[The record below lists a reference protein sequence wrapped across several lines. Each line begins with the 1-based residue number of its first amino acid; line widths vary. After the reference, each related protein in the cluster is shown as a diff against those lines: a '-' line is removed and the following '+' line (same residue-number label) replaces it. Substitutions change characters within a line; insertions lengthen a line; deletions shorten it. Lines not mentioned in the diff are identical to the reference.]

1 MYEELSPALVLLTTL
16 LGSKIPTAIVRE
28 DNSAIV
34 QAIRKGYSIK
44 LRHLA
49 RTPKLSLASLS
60 EACSSWCTLSQTPTS
75 EQLGDLFTKA
85 LALVN
90 LIPSP
95 LVCNNGPD
103 PNCKDLSGRN
113 PRNDDAWRT
122 LDSRVRL
129 GSPA

>member
-1 MYEELSPALVLLTTL
+1 MLLTTL
-16 LGSKIPTAIVRE
+16 LGSKIPKAIVRE
-28 DNSAIV
+28 DNSAVV

-85 LALVN
+85 LA
-90 LIPSP
+90 P
-95 LVCNNGPD
+95 GKFD
-103 PNCKDLSGRN
+103 PQSLGMQQ
-113 PRNDDAWRT
+113 W
-122 LDSRVRL
+122 SR
-129 GSPA
+129 P